1 MIDKDFLQKLKT
13 DFIDLKVTAIEQ
25 RTAAGISF
33 PTLQRLYSGETY
45 NEKAID
51 ALIALRKKRLDKIKS
66 YTKSL

>member
-1 MIDKDFLQKLKT
+1 MIDKDFLNKLKT

-25 RTAAGISF
+25 RKCAGISF